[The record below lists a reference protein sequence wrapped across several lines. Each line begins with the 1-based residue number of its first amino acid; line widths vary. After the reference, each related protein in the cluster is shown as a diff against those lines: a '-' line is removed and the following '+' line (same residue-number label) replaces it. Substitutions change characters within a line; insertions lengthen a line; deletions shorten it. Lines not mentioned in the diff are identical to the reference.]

1 MWSQCEQN
9 HISSPTSFTA
19 RVRTTRLELHIG
31 QFSAGGIRSSANFVS
46 RHTGHRSSSRKLF
59 IGSVGRVAVTD
70 AFSVVPHDEHLRNAG
85 FEVVGMTLFKSLRSK
100 VNTL

>member
-9 HISSPTSFTA
+9 RICSPTSFTA

-31 QFSAGGIRSSANFVS
+31 QFSGDGIRSNANFVN
-46 RHTGHRSSSRKLF
+46 RQTGHNSPSRKLF
-59 IGSVGRVAVTD
+59 AESVKRVVATD
-70 AFSVVPHDEHLRNAG
+70 AFSVVPHDEHSCNAG
-85 FEVVGMTLFKSLRSK
+85 FEVVSLTLFKSLRSK